1 MRMMY
6 QKPAAVSLEETK
18 EAVCIQL
25 EKRGFASEYPYR
37 GLAEAW
43 DYLLQWTLTK
53 PTIFQPQGT
62 ADP

>member
-1 MRMMY
+1 MFHY
-6 QKPAAVSLEETK
+6 SGNHNTVCGLKHQIKPQNNRS
-18 EAVCIQL
+18 
-25 EKRGFASEYPYR
+25 YR